1 MGCTLNLTHT
11 WFKYLEENQGFSSLL
26 EQVKILGAIG
36 MEWLYFVC
44 EKDVNFGGPG
54 AECYGLNVCVPLNSR
69 FNPNTQY
76 DDIRK
81 GDFLLY
87 HEAEFSLIALIKV
100 ILESIHRK
108 FKKYLL
114 IYFNKLKVYTFSLSS
129 EYNNMETFSQ
139 FKVFN
144 VVLLFRKVY
153 CNSELSLFSLII

>member
-1 MGCTLNLTHT
+1 M
-11 WFKYLEENQGFSSLL
+11 
-26 EQVKILGAIG
+26 
-36 MEWLYFVC
+36 YFVC

-144 VVLLFRKVY
+144 IVVLFR
-153 CNSELSLFSLII
+153 SLL